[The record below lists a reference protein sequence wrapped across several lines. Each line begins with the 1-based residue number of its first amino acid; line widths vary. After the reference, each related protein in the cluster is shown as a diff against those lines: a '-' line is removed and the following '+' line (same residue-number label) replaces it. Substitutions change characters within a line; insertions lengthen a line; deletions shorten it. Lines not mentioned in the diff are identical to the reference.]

1 MNAKLISQNLIGG
14 NTMFGRRAD
23 GRVLREID
31 PIIALTPYLM
41 PMRCDAQVFS
51 NYKLDYEK
59 MARYIVE
66 QGGKGHKLTFMELIF
81 AAYVRSVS
89 QVPQVNRF
97 VVNKRLYA
105 RTQLTISFIVLKD
118 TGDPNVIAENTVK
131 CYFDPRD
138 TIYDVTE
145 RVSKAI
151 AENRQEEADNSTMK
165 VAKLLL
171 NPILANIVV
180 FLART
185 LDRYGILPK
194 YILDASPFHTSMFF
208 TQMASIGMPAVNH
221 HIYNFGTTSLFV
233 SMGTVQRETIV
244 GPDGKVT
251 RKRWLPVGFTADER
265 ICAGAE
271 WAKLVERMM
280 YYLSHPEELETPPE
294 KVYFEEANEY
304 SIPKYIEKKQQKQ
317 QKQEQKQLPG

>member
-1 MNAKLISQNLIGG
+1 
-14 NTMFGRRAD
+14 MFGRRAD

-41 PMRCDAQVFS
+41 PMRCDAQVMS

-66 QGGKGHKLTFMELIF
+66 QGNKGHKFTFMEIIF
-81 AAYVRSVS
+81 AAFVRAVS
-89 QVPQVNRF
+89 QIPEINRF

-105 RTQLTISFIVLKD
+105 RTQLTISFALLKD
-118 TGDPNVIAENTVK
+118 TGDPEKIEENTVK

-138 TIYDVTE
+138 TIYDVAD
-145 RVSKAI
+145 RVSAAI
-151 AENRQEEADNSTMK
+151 EQNRREEADNSTMK

-180 FLART
+180 AIARIT
-185 LDRYGILPK
+185 DRYGILPK
-194 YILDASPFHTSMFF
+194 YILDASPFHTTMFF

-233 SMGTVQRETIV
+233 SMGTIQRETQAA
-244 GPDGKVT
+244 PDGTVK
-251 RKRWLPVGFTADER
+251 RKRWLPAGFTADER
-265 ICAGAE
+265 ICAGAVY
-271 WAKLVERMM
+271 AKMVNRMM
-280 YYLSHPEELETPPE
+280 HYLNQPELLEIPPE
-294 KVYFEEANEY
+294 SVRFEENNVY
-304 SIPKYIEKKQQKQ
+304 SLPMTKARRFRRRRQQNIA
-317 QKQEQKQLPG
+317 G